1 MTPVEKEHITRS
13 LQFELSKVETRDI
26 RLRMLGHLEQINEV
40 LAAQVARALGERPRM
55 GGTAKPG
62 GTADSAAE
70 MAVLA
75 AATTP
80 TSASGRLHRAKGLSQ
95 EEGQPRLA
103 RGRKVAILAAEGV
116 NAAQVAA
123 VSKALTDAGAMADIV
138 GPHLGALAEG
148 VVANKTLANTDP
160 VLYDA
165 VLVPGGAASIQT
177 LIGLGDAHNFVAQAY
192 KHAKPIGAL
201 GEGTELLTASEI
213 GRLLRAIAGAA
224 QAPAGRPDAVQNLS
238 EVGGMRLASGAG
250 AQQLAEYGI
259 VVGQNGGTPAAFVS
273 ALGHHRYWGR
283 PNVGQV
289 PA

>member
-1 MTPVEKEHITRS
+1 MWAARPGPGAPPTPPPRWRS
-13 LQFELSKVETRDI
+13 WR
-26 RLRMLGHLEQINEV
+26 R
-40 LAAQVARALGERPRM
+40 RPR
-55 GGTAKPG
+55 
-62 GTADSAAE
+62 
-70 MAVLA
+70 
-75 AATTP
+75 
-80 TSASGRLHRAKGLSQ
+80 RR
-95 EEGQPRLA
+95 
-103 RGRKVAILAAEGV
+103 AILAAEGV

-123 VSKALTDAGAMADIV
+123 VKGALTDAGAMADIV

-213 GRLLRAIAGAA
+213 GRLLRAIAGPAAGAA

-250 AQQLAEYGI
+250 AQRLAEYGI
-259 VVGQNGGTPAAFVS
+259 VVGQNGGTPAALTAFVT